1 MNFTLDMKVGDNKSV
16 DVKTTSNRGFTPQEI
31 AKRCSDRLV
40 SVSDTASPLIRD
52 QARAYK
58 NQMEQVIA
66 HYMQEA
72 IKSDRTT
79 LYNLL
84 KSQGH
89 GDVAEIIR
97 RL

>member
-1 MNFTLDMKVGDNKSV
+1 MNFTLDMKVGDNKPV

-31 AKRCSDRLV
+31 AKRCSDRLI

-58 NQMEQVIA
+58 NQMEKLIA

>member
-1 MNFTLDMKVGDNKSV
+1 MNFTLDMKVGDNKPIAV
-16 DVKTTSNRGFTPQEI
+16 ETTSNRGFSPQEI
-31 AKRCSDRLV
+31 AKRCTDRLI
-40 SVSDTASPLIRD
+40 SVSDTASPVIRD

-58 NQMEQVIA
+58 DHMEKVVA
-66 HYMQEA
+66 FYMQEA
-72 IKSDRTT
+72 VKSDRTT

-89 GDVAEIIR
+89 GDVADIIR

>member
-1 MNFTLDMKVGDNKSV
+1 MNFTLDMKVGHNKPV
-16 DVKTTSNRGFTPQEI
+16 NVETTSNRGFTPQEI
-31 AKRCSDRLV
+31 AKRCSDRLI

-58 NQMEQVIA
+58 KEMEQIIA
-66 HYMQEA
+66 HYMKEVV
-72 IKSDRTT
+72 KSDRTT

-84 KSQGH
+84 KTQGH
-89 GDVAEIIR
+89 GYVAEIIR

>member
-1 MNFTLDMKVGDNKSV
+1 MNFTLDMKVGHNKPV
-16 DVKTTSNRGFTPQEI
+16 NVETTSNRGFTPQEI
-31 AKRCSDRLV
+31 AKRCSDRLI

-58 NQMEQVIA
+58 KEMEQIIA
-66 HYMQEA
+66 HYMKEVV
-72 IKSDRTT
+72 KSDRTT

-84 KSQGH
+84 KTQGH

>member
-1 MNFTLDMKVGDNKSV
+1 MNFTLDVKVGHNKPV
-16 DVKTTSNRGFTPQEI
+16 DVETTSNRGFTPQEI
-31 AKRCSDRLV
+31 AKRCSDRLI

-58 NQMEQVIA
+58 KHMEQVIA

-72 IKSDRTT
+72 INSDRTT

-84 KSQGH
+84 KSQGN
-89 GDVAEIIR
+89 GDMAEIIR

>member
-1 MNFTLDMKVGDNKSV
+1 MNFTLDMKVGDNKPV
-16 DVKTTSNRGFTPQEI
+16 DVETTSNRGFTPQEI

-58 NQMEQVIA
+58 NRMENVIA
-66 HYMQEA
+66 NYMQEA
-72 IKSDRTT
+72 VKSDRTT